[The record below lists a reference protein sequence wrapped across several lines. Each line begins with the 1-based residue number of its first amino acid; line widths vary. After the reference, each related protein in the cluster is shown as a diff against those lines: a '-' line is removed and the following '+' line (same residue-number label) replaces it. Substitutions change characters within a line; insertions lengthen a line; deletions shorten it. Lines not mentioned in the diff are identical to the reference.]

1 MKTDRKKAE
10 EKEFTEFLG
19 MKNPDKSKVYI
30 SPSHEQLVIYIDDEW
45 KQFVNS
51 EFVSQ
56 QLSRERVMDILEA
69 FDMYLRKVY
78 GEIKFNYDDAMRF
91 VMNNDLCEGEEQP
104 TDEEIINHIIKNC
117 RHKEPPEIMMDE
129 QAYFEGAK
137 AMRDKQIKT
146 N

>member
-1 MKTDRKKAE
+1 MKPDRQRAE
-10 EKEFTEFLG
+10 AKEFLREKHG
-19 MKNPDKSKVYI
+19 IQM
-30 SPSHEQLVIYIDDEW
+30 IDDIPNW
-45 KQFVNS
+45 HIDDML
-51 EFVSQ
+51 EFASQ
-56 QLSRERVMDILEA
+56 QRLSRERVMDILEA